1 MKGYVDGI
9 KSNLQLMSKYYPG
22 WTMRLYV
29 DFDDNDPIFQDL
41 CILACKNPIL
51 DICDVKNLPGT
62 PYIDAHA
69 VFPMNWRFF
78 PTMDPQVDRIEKNC
92 MFQNTNF

>member
-1 MKGYVDGI
+1 MP
-9 KSNLQLMSKYYPG
+9 KYYPG

-29 DFDDNDPIFQDL
+29 DLDTNEPVFQDL
-41 CILACKNPIL
+41 CILACNNPIL

-78 PTMDPQVDRIEKNC
+78 PTLDPQVCRENLKN
-92 MFQNTNF
+92 NFNNFSN